1 MIINK
6 SKRRLK
12 PWVKNTLVFVVGA
25 MIVAS
30 VYTVFQASAKTEG
43 VVNSDNDIKA
53 IHGVIEINLNGE
65 SHVKPIDGETGGE
78 IVINQKK
85 NYIPMQIV
93 TILYDNGD
101 IINHYVTEDN
111 ELKNLMKKH
120 DSKITEYRQGVLKA
134 EYE

>member
-78 IVINQKK
+78 IVISQKK

-120 DSKITEYRQGVLKA
+120 DNKITEYRQGVLKA